1 MKENVRL
8 GRIAGVAVGFNW
20 SLILIAAYVAYG
32 LGTGTGRFHTDAPG
46 YNASAYLL
54 AGVFTAVAFLGGV
67 LVHEISHTLVARR
80 EGLKVDGIVLS
91 LMGGV
96 TKLSEA
102 PKTPG
107 AELRISGAGPLAS
120 LVLGLGGVLAAVV
133 GGALG
138 VSPLAVSVL
147 TWLGAINVLLAVFN
161 MLPGSPL
168 DGGRVVHAVV
178 WWRTGDKYRATRA
191 ASRAGWFIG
200 VALLGL
206 GAAAVLTGVL
216 LDGLWL
222 ALVGGFLIFCA
233 RAESGASAV
242 LESLE
247 GLRAGDVMAHPGVGP
262 GWLTVD
268 AFLREYAGGMH
279 GMRPPA
285 FLLEQWGGG
294 LAGLAPTAAMEAVP
308 LIQRSQVRAGQ
319 FVVPVA
325 QLPVFSPDLPAGEL
339 VTQMS
344 ERQAPW
350 GLVVASGQILGVLS
364 LEGIAAAGKRAG
376 KAAPAVDS
384 PRWSLTR
391 G

>member
-1 MKENVRL
+1 MKESVRL

-20 SLILIAAYVAYG
+20 SLILIAAYVAFG
-32 LGTGTGRFHTDAPG
+32 LGDSRFYIDAPG
-46 YNASAYLL
+46 YNSSAYLL

-67 LVHEISHTLVARR
+67 LVHEISHTLVARH
-80 EGLKVDGIVLS
+80 EGLEVDGIVLS

-96 TKLSEA
+96 TKLSES

-107 AELRISGAGPLAS
+107 AELRITGAGPLAS
-120 LVLGLGGVLAAVV
+120 LVLGLGGLLAAVV

-138 VSPLAVSVL
+138 ISPLAVSVL
-147 TWLGAINVLLAVFN
+147 TWLGWINVLLAVFN

-168 DGGRVVHAVV
+168 DGGRIVHALV

-191 ASRAGWFIG
+191 ASRAGWIIG
-200 VALLGL
+200 AALLGL
-206 GAAAVLTGVL
+206 GVFSALCPGCGI
-216 LDGLWL
+216 DGLWL
-222 ALVGGFLIFCA
+222 ALVGGFLMLSS
-233 RAESGASAV
+233 RAESGASAM

-247 GLRAGDVMAHPGVGP
+247 GLRAGDVMAQPGVGP

-268 AFLREYAGGMH
+268 AFLREYGAGMY

-294 LAGLAPTAAMEAVP
+294 LAGLAPTAAMEAIP
-308 LIQRSQVRAGQ
+308 LIQRSQLRASQ

-339 VTQMS
+339 ASQMS

-350 GLVVASGQILGVLS
+350 ALVVASGHIVGVLS
-364 LEGIAAAGKRAG
+364 LEGIAAAGKRSA

-384 PRWSLTR
+384 SRWSLTR

>member
-8 GRIAGVAVGFNW
+8 GKIAGVAIGFNW
-20 SLILIAAYVAYG
+20 SLILIAAYVAFG
-32 LGTGTGRFHTDAPG
+32 LGTGHGRFRTDAPG
-46 YNASAYLL
+46 YNSSAYLL

-96 TKLSEA
+96 TKLSET

-107 AELRISGAGPLAS
+107 AEFRISGAGPLAS

-133 GGALG
+133 GRALG
-138 VSPLAVSVL
+138 ISPLAVSVL
-147 TWLGAINVLLAVFN
+147 TWLGMINVLLAVFN

-168 DGGRVVHAVV
+168 DGGRIVHAAV
-178 WWRTGDKYRATRA
+178 WWRTGDKYKATRV

-200 VALLGL
+200 LGLLGL
-206 GAAAVLTGVL
+206 GLASTLTAVW

-222 ALVGGFLIFCA
+222 ALVGGFLVISS
-233 RAESGASAV
+233 RAESGAAAV

-247 GLRAGDVMAHPGVGP
+247 GLRAGDVMAQPGVGP

-268 AFLREYAGGMH
+268 AFLREYGAGMY

-294 LAGLAPTAAMEAVP
+294 LAGIAPTAAMEAVP
-308 LIQRSQVRAGQ
+308 LVQRQALRASQ
-319 FVVPVA
+319 FVIPVA
-325 QLPVFSPDLPAGEL
+325 QLPVFSPELPAGEL
-339 VTQMS
+339 VTQMY
-344 ERQAPW
+344 ERQATW
-350 GLVVASGQILGVLS
+350 ALVVASGQIIGVLS
-364 LEGIAAAGKRAG
+364 LEGIAAAGRKA

-384 PRWSLTR
+384 SRWSLTR

>member
-8 GRIAGVAVGFNW
+8 GRIAGVAIGFNW

-32 LGTGTGRFHTDAPG
+32 LGYNHGRFAADAPG
-46 YNASAYLL
+46 YHSSAYLL
-54 AGVFTAVAFLGGV
+54 AGVFTAVAFLLGV
-67 LVHEISHTLVARR
+67 LAHEVSHTMVARR

-96 TKLSEA
+96 TNLRES

-107 AELRISGAGPLAS
+107 AELRISGAGPLVS
-120 LVLGLGGVLAAVV
+120 LLIGLGGLLGAVV
-133 GGALG
+133 GRALG
-138 VSPLAVSVL
+138 ISSLAVSVL
-147 TWLGAINVLLAVFN
+147 TWLGMINVLLAVFN

-168 DGGRVVHAVV
+168 DGGRIVHAAV
-178 WWRTGDKYRATRA
+178 WWRTGDKYKATRV

-200 VALLGL
+200 LGLLGL
-206 GAAAVLTGVL
+206 GLASTLTGVW

-222 ALVGGFLIFCA
+222 ALVGGFLVISS
-233 RAESGASAV
+233 RAESGAAAV

-247 GLRAGDVMAHPGVGP
+247 GLRAGDVMAQPGVGP

-268 AFLREYAGGMH
+268 AFLREYGAGMY

-294 LAGLAPTAAMEAVP
+294 LAGIAPTAAMEAVP
-308 LIQRSQVRAGQ
+308 LVPRQALRASQ
-319 FVVPVA
+319 FVIPLA
-325 QLPVFSPDLPAGEL
+325 QLPVFSPELPAGEL
-339 VTQMS
+339 VTQMY
-344 ERQAPW
+344 ERQATW
-350 GLVVASGQILGVLS
+350 ALVVAAGQIIGVLS
-364 LEGIAAAGKRAG
+364 LEGIAAAGRRA

-384 PRWSLTR
+384 SRWSLTR